1 MKRIIRVVFAL
12 LALTS
17 IFACNKIENEK
28 KVAVLLPDGST
39 IERWADDMNYLV
51 EALTVN
57 NITAVQ
63 FVAPETEDGAKLQVE
78 QIEKA
83 LKMGI
88 KTFIICPID
97 YNVINKSGVIDGR
110 NELNIICHDRLI
122 YDNSAV
128 DCYSTS
134 EREKVG
140 EMQAQFLI
148 QAMKASNKKPM
159 TLEIISGPATD
170 DNARYYYEGAMKL
183 LRPFIVRGDLIVP
196 SGVSED
202 KDTQVDSWSIESSKK
217 KMTERLNEYY
227 PAGTYPDLILSPI
240 DLTAIGTVQAIE
252 EHCST
257 VERYPVITGQDNSSQ
272 IKDYILNG
280 KVSMTID
287 KSLKSMAYNTAM
299 ITSICI
305 NGEKPV
311 LKDYVGT
318 DKVKVPTIMSPL
330 TLVTAESI
338 Q

>member
-1 MKRIIRVVFAL
+1 MKKIIRVVFAFF
-12 LALTS
+12 AMSS
-17 IFACNKIENEK
+17 ILSCNKIENEK
-28 KVAVLLPDGST
+28 KVAILLPDGST
-39 IERWADDMNYLV
+39 IERWVDDMNYLV

-63 FVAPETEDGAKLQVE
+63 YVAPETEEGAKLQVE

-97 YNVINKSGVIDGR
+97 YNVINESGVIYGR
-110 NELNIICHDRLI
+110 NDLNIICHDRLI

-148 QAMKASNKKPM
+148 QAMKVSNKKPM
-159 TLEIISGPATD
+159 TLEIISGPAAD

-183 LRPFIVRGDLIVP
+183 LRPFINRGEVIVP

-202 KDTQVDSWSIESSKK
+202 KDTQVESWAIESTKNE
-217 KMTERLNEYY
+217 MADRLNEYY
-227 PAGTYPDLILSPI
+227 SAGSYPDLILSPT
-240 DLTAIGTVQAIE
+240 DLTAIGAVQAIE
-252 EHCST
+252 ERCNGK
-257 VERYPVITGQDNSSQ
+257 VENYPVITGQDNSEQ
-272 IKDYILNG
+272 IKDYIING

-299 ITSICI
+299 ITNICI

-318 DKVKVPTIMSPL
+318 DKVKVPTIMSQL
-330 TLVTAESI
+330 SLVTAESL
-338 Q
+338 